1 MATITNISQHLTF
14 MLSDERFAIDI
25 MQVQE
30 VLEFSKITKIPGT
43 PSFIKGVINVR
54 GYMVTV
60 IDLKE
65 KFLNQE
71 IKPDVNTCIII
82 LEANVNGENITIGVL
97 VDSVSEVVNFDTDQ
111 IELPPKIGTS
121 IKTKFIRGI
130 AKQDNEFIV
139 LLNIEKVFNEE
150 ELSLIANNNSQVEE
164 EETVNE

>member
-1 MATITNISQHLTF
+1 MSTTTNISQHLTF
-14 MLSDERFAIDI
+14 ALSDERFAIDI

-30 VLEFSKITKIPGT
+30 VLEYLKITKIPGT

-71 IKPDVNTCIII
+71 IVNDVNTCIII
-82 LEANVNGENITIGVL
+82 LEAIINGESITLGIL
-97 VDSVSEVVNFDTDQ
+97 VDSVSEVVDFNTDE
-111 IELPPKIGTS
+111 IELPPKLGTS
-121 IKTKFIRGI
+121 INTKYIRGI
-130 AKQDNEFIV
+130 AKQDDEFII

-150 ELSLIANNNSQVEE
+150 ELSLITDSAPEKVGDTDE
-164 EETVNE
+164 

>member
-1 MATITNISQHLTF
+1 MSDITNISQYLTF

-30 VLEFSKITKIPGT
+30 VLEYSKITKIPGT
-43 PSFIKGVINVR
+43 PNFIKGVINVR

-65 KFLNQE
+65 KFLDRE
-71 IKPDVNTCIII
+71 IEKSVDTCIII
-82 LEANVNGENITIGVL
+82 IDANIAGESVTIGVL
-97 VDSVSEVVNFDTDQ
+97 VDSVNEVVDFDPEI

-130 AKQDNEFIV
+130 AKIENSFII
-139 LLNIEKVFNEE
+139 LLNIEKVFNED
-150 ELSLIANNNSQVEE
+150 ELSLITDSKQVNIEDSK
-164 EETVNE
+164 NE

>member
-1 MATITNISQHLTF
+1 MSNVTNISQHLTF
-14 MLSDERFAIDI
+14 LLSDERFAIDI

-30 VLEFSKITKIPGT
+30 VLEYSKITKIPGT

-71 IKPDVNTCIII
+71 VTQSVNTCIII
-82 LEANVNGENITIGVL
+82 LEANFSGETITIGVL
-97 VDSVSEVVNFDTDQ
+97 VDSVNEVVDFDTDD

-130 AKQDNEFIV
+130 AKYEDEFIV

-150 ELSLIANNNSQVEE
+150 ELSLLTENATEQEVDGGE
-164 EETVNE
+164 